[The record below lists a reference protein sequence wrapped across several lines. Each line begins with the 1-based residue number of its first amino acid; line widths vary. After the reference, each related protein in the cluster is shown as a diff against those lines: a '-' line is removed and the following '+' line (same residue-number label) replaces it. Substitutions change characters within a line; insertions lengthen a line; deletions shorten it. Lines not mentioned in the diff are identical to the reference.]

1 MNNIEVVIIAIGLAM
16 DAFAVSLSV
25 AASRG
30 NMSVRPTFRL
40 SFHFGLFQF
49 MMPVIGWFVGV
60 SIVSVLVL
68 NQWIAFTLLAF
79 IGTRMIIS
87 GLKKGEN
94 KILKDA
100 TKGFSLVMLSLATSM
115 DALVIGFS
123 LALLNINIWYPS
135 VIIGIITAIFS
146 LIAIYLGQKL
156 NKTFGERMEIIGG
169 IILIVIGI
177 KIVLF

>member
-1 MNNIEVVIIAIGLAM
+1 MNTFEIIIIAIGLAM

-49 MMPVIGWFVGV
+49 MMPIIGWFIGN
-60 SIVSVLVL
+60 SIASLL
-68 NQWIAFTLLAF
+68 IFNQWIAFILLVF

-87 GLKKGEN
+87 GLKGEEQKN
-94 KILKDA
+94 IKDA
-100 TKGFSLVMLSLATSM
+100 TKGLSLIMLSLATSL
-115 DALVIGFS
+115 DALAIGFS
-123 LALLNINIWYPS
+123 LALLSINIWYPS

-146 LIAIYLGQKL
+146 LVAIYLGQKL
-156 NKTFGERMEIIGG
+156 NETLGDKMEIIGG
-169 IILIVIGI
+169 IILIAIGI